1 MEPLKHAL
9 VLTGDVQPGFAA
21 ADVWPA
27 LATYFRMEP
36 ERLRSELLARV
47 PISIKESEDLGKLQ
61 ALQAGA
67 SAVGAITELHALG
80 ADGSL
85 FVLVDN
91 TPRGPV
97 PTSFVEERVRSGA
110 WAPSVQVAAVGSSAW
125 RAFFA
130 TTPVR
135 SAPPVD
141 QATVAFTAVSA
152 DPGVQATRAVSD
164 LRSAT
169 APTPTAPAPT
179 VAAGEQ
185 LPPGLDV
192 HAGFWRRFAAYSLD
206 SLILGIPMLIVF
218 GMLFYMNLRAAFSG
232 EAPGGLFFLMTFLVY
247 VGAIVGAWL
256 YFAKFESGAGQ
267 ATPGKRLMGLKV
279 TNDRGDRISFGRAS
293 GRFFGKIVTN
303 LIPFAIGWM
312 LAGWT
317 SRKQAIHDMMASTCV
332 VFREVVPGRAPPPR
346 PPMPWYGWVLNI
358 LPFVFAGI
366 GVIAYTWLIATMLG
380 GMGASMQQEMQSSG
394 IDMDEITQQATTLSQ
409 GNDQEAEK
417 VLVRAGLEG
426 IAAEVEAVKAEVA
439 QVIAGGGDCPSEE
452 RSSSNPWIDSIQ
464 TGGMAPNC
472 SVTVRLS
479 SSSEIPFA
487 ARIERIEWNWDGG
500 SWGCASS
507 MDASYLPWPCN

>member
-1 MEPLKHAL
+1 MDTLKHAL
-9 VLTGDVQPGFAA
+9 VLTGEVQPGFAA

-36 ERLRSELLARV
+36 DRLRSELLARV

-67 SAVGAITELHALG
+67 SAVGAVTELHALG

-97 PTSFVEERVRSGA
+97 PTSFVEQRVRSGA
-110 WAPSVQVAAVGSSAW
+110 WSPSVQVAAVGSSAW
-125 RAFFA
+125 RAFIA

-135 SAPPVD
+135 ATAPID
-141 QATVAFTAVSA
+141 QATVAFSAVSA
-152 DPGVQATRAVSD
+152 DPGAQATRAVSD

-169 APTPTAPAPT
+169 APTPTAATPS
-179 VAAGEQ
+179 VAAGDQ

-218 GMLFYMNLRAAFSG
+218 GTLGWMNVKAAMSG
-232 EAPGGLFFLMTFLVY
+232 ETPGGMIVLLTFLLY
-247 VGAIVGAWL
+247 VAAIVGSWL
-256 YFAKFESGAGQ
+256 YFAKFESGASQ

-279 TNDRGDRISFGRAS
+279 TNDRGGRISFGRAT
-293 GRFFGKIVTN
+293 GRFFAKIVTN
-303 LIPFAIGWM
+303 LIPFGIGWM

-317 SRKQAIHDMMASTCV
+317 GRKQAIHDMMVSTCV
-332 VFREVVPGRAPPPR
+332 VFRDVTPGRAPSPR
-346 PPMPWYGWVLNI
+346 PPMPWFGWVLNI
-358 LPFVFAGI
+358 LPFAFAGI
-366 GVIAYTWLIATMLG
+366 GMIAYGWLMASLLG
-380 GMGASMQQEMQSSG
+380 GIGMQQSMSSSG
-394 IDMDEITQQATTLSQ
+394 IDMDEIAEQATTLSQ

-417 VLVRAGLEG
+417 LLVRAGLEG

-439 QVIAGGGDCPSEE
+439 QAIAGGGDCPSEE
-452 RSSSNPWIDSIQ
+452 RPSSNAWIDSIQ

-479 SSSEIPFA
+479 SSSDIPFA